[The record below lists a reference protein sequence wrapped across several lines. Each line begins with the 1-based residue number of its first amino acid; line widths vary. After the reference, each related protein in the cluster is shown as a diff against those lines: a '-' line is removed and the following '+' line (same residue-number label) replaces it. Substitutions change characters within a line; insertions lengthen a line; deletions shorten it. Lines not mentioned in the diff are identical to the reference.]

1 MIEIHKIAD
10 GTLTY
15 QDSNHRDE
23 WNNEKVDKS
32 VSSVAG
38 AYPVSFSIPV
48 AWSAALIRKELLAS
62 KEIAS
67 VFDDA
72 DAKLA
77 WAKAICKAPDNFTKK
92 AGATGTS
99 VHKYIEDLAHG
110 LTPDLDDDPAVAKC
124 QQSVGDWFK
133 SNIAEV
139 ISVERRIYSERYKIA
154 GTVDMVARLKKNGKT
169 HVVDWKG
176 VTDLKKAGLK
186 AGHVGQLS
194 AYRKML
200 EDLGEKIDGC
210 TLVRFSRATGEVDPI
225 NFTQNYEEDL
235 AAFEAALVLSRYK
248 PAAEVF

>member
-1 MIEIHKIAD
+1 MYKR
-10 GTLTY
+10 
-15 QDSNHRDE
+15 Q
-23 WNNEKVDKS
+23 NNERVDKS

-72 DAKLA
+72 DAKLE
-77 WAKAICKAPDNFTKK
+77 WAKAICSAPNNFTL
-92 AGATGTS
+92 AAANTGTK
-99 VHKYIEDLAHG
+99 VHSYVEDLAHG
-110 LTPDLDDDPAVAKC
+110 LTPALDDDPAVAKC

-154 GTVDMVARLKKNGKT
+154 GTVDMVARLKNSSGAV
-169 HVVDWKG
+169 HVLDWKG
-176 VTDLKKAGLK
+176 ITKKDAGLK

-225 NFTQNYEEDL
+225 NFTQNYAEDL

-248 PAAEVF
+248 PSAEVF

>member
-15 QDSNHRDE
+15 QDSTHRYE
-23 WNNEKVDKS
+23 WNHERVDKS

-48 AWSAALIRKELLAS
+48 AWSSALIRKELLAS
-62 KEIAS
+62 KEIAA

-72 DAKLA
+72 DAKLE

-225 NFTQNYEEDL
+225 NFTQNYAEDL
-235 AAFEAALVLSRYK
+235 AAFEAALLLSRYK